1 MAMHPI
7 LSDILEDSTENMSD
21 QNFHSKILGESERAT
36 SAPPKLSSYVGTK
49 PTWSS
54 KTRFS
59 KTSLEEVLDM
69 LPLRPYSETGRSLSS
84 IKSCPTKMEY
94 GWGKEKMWL
103 SDVFTEVGSLSRAME
118 REKDKQKL
126 SIGRSNLL
134 GLSSNEQNETA
145 WIPKLQKGR
154 TYQDWRGVILSDTM
168 PPYSSLTN
176 KEHQER
182 LLAIT
187 KRQRHKMRRRRE
199 TKVKIYSEG
208 PPKTSKK
215 SYRRRRTLSIVH
227 EKVKR
232 IGPHLDIFEAF
243 KNLRRKQTKDKY
255 ISSAIIIQ
263 KTIRGWLV
271 RCKMHRLRLKARSHG
286 PNLLAVVKEY
296 RKVMFRIKRRCGIL
310 DPTTPLIFDQLEDYL
325 DHKRFYETMFTK
337 RDFLKEMDRN
347 ELPKFFR
354 DCGLFPT
361 LAEMNNT
368 MKMVLEGADSKI
380 KSISKAQAIEM
391 TFMLYPPRGLK
402 LTTAAAPRSTW
413 LKPIVDGEDGYKYLV
428 GGHPILK
435 AADIRVAGALVAAS
449 MRERKRKEQEAN
461 QAAAVTE
468 NSV

>member
-1 MAMHPI
+1 MAMHPV
-7 LSDILEDSTENMSD
+7 LSDIFEDPTENMSVKS
-21 QNFHSKILGESERAT
+21 FHSKILGERAI
-36 SAPPKLSSYVGTK
+36 SAPPKLSSNVGTK
-49 PTWSS
+49 PSRS
-54 KTRFS
+54 AKTLN

-69 LPLRPYSETGRSLSS
+69 LPLRPHSETWRSLSS

-94 GWGKEKMWL
+94 GWGKEKMWI

-126 SIGRSNLL
+126 SIGRGNLL

-145 WIPKLQKGR
+145 WIPKLQMGR

-168 PPYSSLTN
+168 PPYSTLTN

-182 LLAIT
+182 LIAIT
-187 KRQRHKMRRRRE
+187 KRQRQKKRRHRE
-199 TKVKIYSEG
+199 TKVKICCEER
-208 PPKTSKK
+208 KTSKK
-215 SYRRRRTLSIVH
+215 SYSRRRRTLSIVH

-243 KNLRRKQTKDKY
+243 KHLRRRQNKDKY

-271 RCKMHRLRLKARSHG
+271 RCKMHRLKLKARSHG

-325 DHKRFYETMFTK
+325 DHKRFYEMMFSK
-337 RDFLKEMDRN
+337 RDCLKEMDRN

-361 LAEMNNT
+361 LAEVNNT

-428 GGHPILK
+428 PPGPLTVGPTPSPHFSCNMDFP
-435 AADIRVAGALVAAS
+435 
-449 MRERKRKEQEAN
+449 
-461 QAAAVTE
+461 
-468 NSV
+468 SVV